1 MSLKKHIN
9 IYLNEQFDK
18 TNEKPLS
25 RETIAL
31 FKYLNKNKEKYPK
44 KDDLL
49 KFIRSMM
56 PTISEPQSAG
66 RFYYEV
72 YTQNYRPEGDYENI
86 TFDEFKN
93 FKQYKQKRVTNS
105 TAYEYSSAKI
115 PFKGSNLEGLWES
128 NNMNQWNYVVL
139 SYEWYP
145 IFLFADGVW
154 YGNMDTYSSTTNKQM
169 YNSNPVRY
177 NSGLKSD
184 VIYLTT
190 NEMRAIRE
198 GRTKMD
204 DISTKRVS
212 DFVEVFNDELIGKRK
227 LINVYAP
234 YGENPHRASF
244 IYKDIE
250 TDDGKLVVKIDI
262 VKAGEV
268 IDRKMVNNIDGL
280 SDETKE
286 KINGSI
292 GERIKYNYKKYLTN
306 DNVRFEFT
314 YK

>member
-1 MSLKKHIN
+1 MSLKKHID

-18 TNEKPLS
+18 TNEKPLN

-86 TFDEFKN
+86 TFNEFKN
-93 FKQYKQKRVTNS
+93 FKEYKQKRVTNS

-128 NNMNQWNYVVL
+128 NNVNKWNYVVL

-154 YGNMDTYSSTTNKQM
+154 YGNMEDYSATTNRQM
-169 YNSNPVRY
+169 SDSNPIRW
-177 NSGLKSD
+177 NSGLKSK

-190 NEMRAIRE
+190 NELRLVRE
-198 GRTKMD
+198 GRAKMD
-204 DISTKRVS
+204 DISTQRVS
-212 DFVEVFNDELIGKRK
+212 NFEDIFQDEIIGKRK
-227 LINVYAP
+227 LINVYAS
-234 YGENPHRASF
+234 YGENPHRASY

-280 SDETKE
+280 SDETKKNME
-286 KINGSI
+286 DFIS
-292 GERIKYNYKKYLTN
+292 ERIKYDYRKYLTD

>member
-1 MSLKKHIN
+1 MSLKKHID

-18 TNEKPLS
+18 TNEKPLN

-72 YTQNYRPEGDYENI
+72 YTQNYRPEGDYENL
-86 TFDEFKN
+86 TFNEFKN
-93 FKQYKQKRVTNS
+93 FKEYKQKRVTNS

-128 NNMNQWNYVVL
+128 NNVNKWNYVVL

-154 YGNMDTYSSTTNKQM
+154 YGNMEDYSATTNRQM
-169 YNSNPVRY
+169 SDSNPIRW
-177 NSGLKSD
+177 NSGLKSK

-190 NEMRAIRE
+190 NELRLVRE
-198 GRTKMD
+198 GRAKMD
-204 DISTKRVS
+204 DISTQRVS
-212 DFVEVFNDELIGKRK
+212 NFEDIFQDEIIGKRK
-227 LINVYAP
+227 LINVYAS
-234 YGENPHRASF
+234 YGENPHRASY

-280 SDETKE
+280 SDETKKNIE
-286 KINGSI
+286 DFIS
-292 GERIKYNYKKYLTN
+292 ERIKYDYRKYLTD

>member
-1 MSLKKHIN
+1 MSLNKHID

-18 TNEKPLS
+18 TNEKPLN

-86 TFDEFKN
+86 TFDDFKN
-93 FKQYKQKRVTNS
+93 FKDYKQKRVTNS

-115 PFKGSNLEGLWES
+115 PFKGSNLEGLWEV
-128 NNMNQWNYVVL
+128 NNINQWNYVVL

-145 IFLFADGVW
+145 IFLFVNGVW
-154 YGNMDTYSSTTNKQM
+154 YGNMDTYSPSTNRQM
-169 YNSNPVRY
+169 SDSNPVRY
-177 NSGLKSD
+177 NSGLKSK
-184 VIYLTT
+184 VTYLTT
-190 NEMRAIRE
+190 NELRLVRE
-198 GRTKMD
+198 GRAKMD
-204 DISTKRVS
+204 DISTQRVS
-212 DFVEVFNDELIGKRK
+212 DFVEMFNDEMIGKRK
-227 LINVYAP
+227 LMNIYAP
-234 YGENPHRASF
+234 YGETPHRVSF

-262 VKAGEV
+262 VKGGEV

-280 SDETKE
+280 SDEVKE
-286 KINGSI
+286 KINESI
-292 GERIKYNYKKYLTN
+292 GAQIKSVYKKYLTD

>member
-1 MSLKKHIN
+1 MLKN
-9 IYLNEQFDK
+9 IIKRNIREQFND
-18 TNEKPLS
+18 EDGPLD
-25 RETIAL
+25 RQTIFL
-31 FKYLNKNKEKYPK
+31 FKFLNKNKLKYPK
-44 KDDLL
+44 SDELL

-66 RFYYEV
+66 RLYYEL

-93 FKQYKQKRVTNS
+93 FKEFKQRRVTNS

-128 NNMNQWNYVVL
+128 NNVNKWNYVVL

-154 YGNMDTYSSTTNKQM
+154 YGNMDTYSSTTNRQM
-169 YNSNPVRY
+169 SDSNPVRY
-177 NSGLKSD
+177 NSGLKSE
-184 VIYLTT
+184 VTYLTT
-190 NEMRAIRE
+190 NELRLVRE
-198 GRTKMD
+198 GRAKMD
-204 DISTKRVS
+204 DILTQRVS
-212 DFVEVFNDELIGKRK
+212 NFEEVFQDELIGKRK
-227 LINVYAP
+227 LINVYGS

-250 TDDGKLVVKIDI
+250 SGDGELVVKVDI

-286 KINGSI
+286 KIEGII
-292 GERIKYNYKKYLTN
+292 GTRIKYDYKKYLTD

>member
-1 MSLKKHIN
+1 MSLKKHID

-18 TNEKPLS
+18 TNEKPLN

-86 TFDEFKN
+86 TFNEFKN
-93 FKQYKQKRVTNS
+93 FKEYKQKRVTNS

-128 NNMNQWNYVVL
+128 NNVNKWNYVVL

-154 YGNMDTYSSTTNKQM
+154 YGNMEDYSATTNRQM
-169 YNSNPVRY
+169 SDSNPIRW
-177 NSGLKSD
+177 NSGLKSK

-190 NEMRAIRE
+190 NELRLVRE
-198 GRTKMD
+198 GRAKMD
-204 DISTKRVS
+204 DISTQRVS
-212 DFVEVFNDELIGKRK
+212 NFEDIFQDEIIGKRK
-227 LINVYAP
+227 LINVYAS
-234 YGENPHRASF
+234 YGENPHRASY

-280 SDETKE
+280 SDETKKNIE
-286 KINGSI
+286 DFIS
-292 GERIKYNYKKYLTN
+292 ERIKYDYRKYLTD